1 MPCFTPPK
9 CPATSTV
16 DFGSNIAMSSTNTV
30 SNDQTHGDRH
40 LGHSEY
46 LLDVLIFLAA
56 AVVIVPTFQ
65 RLRSSPILGYLAA
78 GIIIG
83 PYGFALIGD
92 TQSAHTLAELGVVF
106 LLFMIGLELS
116 VSRLRALGSTVFGL
130 GSLQVGVTSIVIGS
144 VAYQQGLGFEA
155 ATIIGGGLTLSSTA
169 FVLQLLNERGERAT
183 RFGLTTFSIL
193 LLQDIAVVPLL
204 ILVALLGTEGT
215 SFMQAFGLAALKG
228 AAALAV
234 AIGFG
239 RYLLRPLYRM
249 IASMRSVELFMATT
263 LLVVLGMGWVMSLA
277 GLSMELGALLAGLL
291 LAETE
296 YRHQIEAD
304 IRPFRGILL
313 GLFFMTIGM
322 AIDIGFIVG
331 NLGLILLIVTSLMVA
346 KTLITAAL
354 CRLAGQPLSTSVRTG
369 FALSQGGEF
378 GFVLFGAAMALNLIT
393 PELAQILMAV
403 ITISM
408 VATPLMFYAG
418 KHIGNRL
425 RTDTHHPQD
434 SIGSDL
440 ENVNDHVLIAGF
452 GRVGQTVAKVLSDA
466 GMPYVALD
474 LDQARVAKC
483 RARGMSVYYGD
494 ADQIQ
499 VLQSAGAGRAK
510 MALVTLDKPKV
521 TRRVVAALRREHPDL
536 PILVRARDRKRTLE
550 LERVG
555 ATAVVSEA
563 AESSLQ
569 LGSVALKSLGVDEDE
584 ILCVIQEYRE
594 DDYARLEDIVSGD

>member
-1 MPCFTPPK
+1 MCS
-9 CPATSTV
+9 A
-16 DFGSNIAMSSTNTV
+16 NTIN
-30 SNDQTHGDRH
+30 NDQMRGDQH
-40 LGHSEY
+40 MGHSEY

-56 AVVIVPTFQ
+56 AVVVVPTFQ

-83 PYGFALIGD
+83 PHGFALIGD
-92 TQSAHTLAELGVVF
+92 TNAAHTLAELGVVF

-116 VSRLRALGSTVFGL
+116 ISRLRALGSKVFGL
-130 GSLQVGVTSIVIGS
+130 GSLQVAITSVVIGA
-144 VAYQQGLGFEA
+144 VTYTLGASFEA
-155 ATIIGGGLTLSSTA
+155 ATIIGGGLALSSTA
-169 FVLQLLNERGERAT
+169 FVLQLLVERGERAT

-204 ILVALLGTEGT
+204 ILVALLGAEGT
-215 SFMQAFGLAALKG
+215 SFIQAFGLAALKG

-234 AIGFG
+234 VIAFG

-249 IASMRSVELFMATT
+249 IASMRSVELFVATT

-322 AIDIGFIVG
+322 SINIAFIVG
-331 NLGLILLIVTSLMVA
+331 NLGVILLAVICLMVA
-346 KTLITAAL
+346 KTLITTAL
-354 CRLAGQPLSTSVRTG
+354 CRLTGMPLSTSARTG

-378 GFVLFGAAMALNLIT
+378 GFVLFSAAMALNLIT
-393 PELAQILMAV
+393 PDLAQILMAV

-408 VATPLMFYAG
+408 VATPLMFIAG
-418 KHIGNRL
+418 KRIGNRL
-425 RTDTHHPQD
+425 RPDTHQPQD
-434 SIGSDL
+434 SIGADL
-440 ENVNDHVLIAGF
+440 ENVNNHVLIAGF

-466 GMPYVALD
+466 GVPYVALD

-483 RARGMSVYYGD
+483 RARGVSVYYGD

-521 TRRVVAALRREHPDL
+521 TRRVVAALRSEYPDL

-569 LGSVALKSLGVDEDE
+569 LGSIALKSLGVEEDD

>member
-1 MPCFTPPK
+1 M
-9 CPATSTV
+9 
-16 DFGSNIAMSSTNTV
+16 D
-30 SNDQTHGDRH
+30 
-40 LGHSEY
+40 HSEY
-46 LLDVLIFLAA
+46 LQDVLIFLVA
-56 AVVIVPTFQ
+56 AVVVVPTFQ

-92 TQSAHTLAELGVVF
+92 TASAHRLAELGVVF
-106 LLFMIGLELS
+106 LMFMIGLELS
-116 VSRLRALGSTVFGL
+116 ISRLQTLGSKVFGL
-130 GSLQVGVTSIVIGS
+130 GSLQVGVTSVFIGS
-144 VAYQQGLGFEA
+144 VAYGFGAPFEA
-155 ATIIGGGLTLSSTA
+155 ATIIGGGLALSSTA
-169 FVLQLLNERGERAT
+169 FVLQLLVERGERAS

-204 ILVALLGTEGT
+204 ILVALLGAEGA
-215 SFMQAFGLAALKG
+215 SFVQTFGLAALKG
-228 AAALAV
+228 AAAVAV

-239 RYLLRPLYRM
+239 RYLLRPLYRL
-249 IASMRSVELFMATT
+249 IASMRSVELFVATT
-263 LLVVLGMGWVMSLA
+263 LLVVLGMGWIMAQA

-304 IRPFRGILL
+304 IKPFRGILL
-313 GLFFMTIGM
+313 GLFFISIGM
-322 AIDIGFIVG
+322 SIDIAFISAH
-331 NLGLILLIVTSLMVA
+331 LGVILLIVAGLLTA
-346 KTLITAAL
+346 KTLITTAL
-354 CRLAGQPLSTSVRTG
+354 CRVTGMPLSTSVRTG

-378 GFVLFGAAMALNLIT
+378 GFVLFGAAMALNLIAAD
-393 PELAQILMAV
+393 LAQILMAV
-403 ITISM
+403 ITLSM
-408 VATPLMFYAG
+408 AATPLMFLAG
-418 KHIGNRL
+418 KRIGNRL
-425 RTDTHHPQD
+425 RSDTHHPQEP
-434 SIGSDL
+434 IGPDL
-440 ENVNDHVLIAGF
+440 LSVNDHVLIAGF

-466 GMPYVALD
+466 GIPYVALD

-521 TRRVVAALRREHPDL
+521 TRRVVSALRNEYPDL

-569 LGSVALKSLGVDEDE
+569 LGGLALKSLDVNEDQ
-584 ILCVIQEYRE
+584 ILCVIQQYRDNE
-594 DDYARLEDIVSGD
+594 YARLEDIISG

>member
-1 MPCFTPPK
+1 M
-9 CPATSTV
+9 
-16 DFGSNIAMSSTNTV
+16 
-30 SNDQTHGDRH
+30 
-40 LGHSEY
+40 GHSEY
-46 LLDVLIFLAA
+46 LLDVLIFLTA
-56 AVVIVPTFQ
+56 AVVVVPTFQ

-78 GIIIG
+78 GILIG

-92 TQSAHTLAELGVVF
+92 TQAAQTLAELGVVF

-116 VSRLRALGSTVFGL
+116 ISRLRSLGSKVFGL
-130 GSLQVGVTSIVIGS
+130 GSLQVMITGGVIGT
-144 VAYQQGLGFEA
+144 VAYLQGQTFEA
-155 ATIIGGGLTLSSTA
+155 ATIIGGGLALSSTA
-169 FVLQLLNERGERAT
+169 FVLQLLVERGERAT
-183 RFGLTTFSIL
+183 RFGLTTFAVL

-204 ILVALLGTEGT
+204 ILVALLGAEGA
-215 SFMQAFGLAALKG
+215 SFAQAFGLAALKG
-228 AAALAV
+228 GTALAI

-239 RYLLRPLYRM
+239 RFLLRPLYRM
-249 IASMRSVELFMATT
+249 IASMRSVELFVATT
-263 LLVVLGMGWVMSLA
+263 LLVVLGMGWVMTLA
-277 GLSMELGALLAGLL
+277 GLSMEMGALLAGLL

-322 AIDIGFIVG
+322 SINIGFISG
-331 NLGLILLIVTSLMVA
+331 NLGTILLIVAGLMSL
-346 KTLITAAL
+346 KTLLTTAL
-354 CRLAGQPLSTSVRTG
+354 CRLTGMPLSTSARTG

-378 GFVLFGAAMALNLIT
+378 GFVLFGSAMALNLIT
-393 PELAQILMAV
+393 PDFAQILMAV

-425 RTDTHHPQD
+425 RTDAHTPQD
-434 SIGSDL
+434 SIGTDL
-440 ENVNDHVLIAGF
+440 DNVNDHVLIAGF

-466 GMPYVALD
+466 GVPYVALD

-499 VLQSAGAGRAK
+499 VLQSAGAGRARL
-510 MALVTLDKPKV
+510 ALVTLDKPKV
-521 TRRVVAALRREHPDL
+521 TRRVVAALRSEYPDL

-569 LGSVALKSLGVDEDE
+569 LGSIALKSLEVEEDD

-594 DDYARLEDIVSGD
+594 DDYARLEDIISGD

>member
-1 MPCFTPPK
+1 M
-9 CPATSTV
+9 
-16 DFGSNIAMSSTNTV
+16 
-30 SNDQTHGDRH
+30 
-40 LGHSEY
+40 GHSEY
-46 LLDVLIFLAA
+46 LLDVLFFLTA
-56 AVVIVPTFQ
+56 AVVVVPTFQ

-78 GIIIG
+78 GILIG
-83 PYGFALIGD
+83 PYGLALIGD
-92 TQSAHTLAELGVVF
+92 TKAAHTLAELGVVF

-116 VSRLRALGSTVFGL
+116 VSRLRALGSKVFGL
-130 GSLQVGVTSIVIGS
+130 GSLQVLITSGVIGTA
-144 VAYQQGLGFEA
+144 AYLFGLPFEA
-155 ATIIGGGLTLSSTA
+155 ATIIGGGLALSSTA
-169 FVLQLLNERGERAT
+169 FVLQLLVERGERAT
-183 RFGLTTFSIL
+183 RFGLTTFAIL

-204 ILVALLGTEGT
+204 ILVALLGAEGG
-215 SFMQAFGLAALKG
+215 SFLQAFGAAALNG

-239 RYLLRPLYRM
+239 RFLLRPLYRM
-249 IASMRSVELFMATT
+249 IASMRSVELFVATT
-263 LLVVLGMGWVMSLA
+263 LLVVLGMGWVMTLA

-322 AIDIGFIVG
+322 SIDIGFIAT
-331 NLGLILLIVTSLMVA
+331 NLGLILLVVAGLMTT
-346 KTLITAAL
+346 KTLITTGL
-354 CRLAGQPLSTSVRTG
+354 CRLTGMPLSTSLRTG

-393 PELAQILMAV
+393 PTLAQILMAV
-403 ITISM
+403 ITLSM
-408 VATPLMFYAG
+408 VATPAMFFLG
-418 KHIGNRL
+418 RHFGNRL
-425 RTDTHHPQD
+425 RPDAHQPQD
-434 SIGSDL
+434 SISTDL

-466 GMPYVALD
+466 GVPYVALD
-474 LDQARVAKC
+474 LDHARVARC
-483 RARGMSVYYGD
+483 RARGVPVYYGD

-510 MALVTLDKPKV
+510 MALITLDKPKI
-521 TRRVVAALRREHPDL
+521 TRRVVAALRQHYPDL

-569 LGSVALKSLGVDEDE
+569 LGSIALKSLGVDEDD

-594 DDYARLEDIVSGD
+594 DDYARLEDIISGD